1 MAKIKIALTR
11 LNIRVEKKK
20 KIGGIIRNEV
30 TKEYLRRSQKDT
42 ITNKNKNK
50 IIQYRIIETP

>member
-20 KIGGIIRNEV
+20 KIEGIIRNEV